1 MNTPLKEH
9 PIVKAHQQW
18 PTPQKASEPPDAV
31 GLRSHVR
38 KRARM
43 ESAL

>member
-9 PIVKAHQQW
+9 PVFKGISNGRCHRKHANLQTQYGC
-18 PTPQKASEPPDAV
+18 AD
-31 GLRSHVR
+31 HVR
-38 KRARM
+38 KRVRM